1 MSFPPCMSR
10 LASWVSHK
18 QMAPGVSSLSTEDGT
33 ESWLPCGRW
42 SGCHPKG
49 SGTTGILE
57 YMELVLPVWT
67 LAGFFSLGD
76 ANITVQICD
85 GKGPE
90 PLI

>member
-1 MSFPPCMSR
+1 MGQR
-10 LASWVSHK
+10 AGYHVEGGAAAILK
-18 QMAPGVSSLSTEDGT
+18 GVEQ
-33 ESWLPCGRW
+33 
-42 SGCHPKG
+42 
-49 SGTTGILE
+49 LE
-57 YMELVLPVWT
+57 YTELALPVWT